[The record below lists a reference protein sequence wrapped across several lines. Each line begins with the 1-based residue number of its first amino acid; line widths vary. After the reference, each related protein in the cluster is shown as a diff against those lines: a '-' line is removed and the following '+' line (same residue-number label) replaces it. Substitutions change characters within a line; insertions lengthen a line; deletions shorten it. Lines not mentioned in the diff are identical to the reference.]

1 MTSLPLHPQLVHFP
15 LALSF
20 ITPLLAIVVMV
31 MMQKKKWPAMVW
43 AMVVG
48 LQVLTTVSGYV
59 AMELG
64 EDDEDVVERVVGE
77 KALHEHEEKAE
88 MFVAFS
94 VAATAV
100 SVAAFWI
107 KPTLQLYLMLAALAV
122 MIGQGIFAVCAGHS
136 GGELVYI
143 HKAANAYKFEK
154 QVESTEAAESS
165 DSDQD
170 DNDYGAAEASEDDGE
185 DDGEEEAEE

>member
-15 LALSF
+15 IALSF
-20 ITPLLAIVVMV
+20 ITPFIAIVVMV
-31 MMQKKKWPAMVW
+31 MLQKKKWPAMVW

-64 EDDEDVVERVVGE
+64 EDDEDVVEQVVGD

-88 MFVAFS
+88 MFVALS

-100 SVAAFWI
+100 SVAALWI
-107 KPTLQLYLMLAALAV
+107 KPTLQLYLMLATLAV
-122 MIGQGIFAVCAGHS
+122 MIGQGVFAVCAGHS
-136 GGELVYI
+136 GGELVYV

-154 QVESTEAAESS
+154 KDQAVDTAESN
-165 DSDQD
+165 DSEQD
-170 DNDYGAAEASEDDGE
+170 DNDYGAAEAIEDDGE